1 MGGWSE
7 LGVVAVSVCCCL
19 IVSVGCSLE
28 ILSSSYYYLLDLR
41 ATSWPW
47 YGTIG
52 PVLAHA
58 VRSGLDWGGW

>member
-28 ILSSSYYYLLDLR
+28 ILSSSYYYLIYLLDLR
-41 ATSWPW
+41 RLGHGMVP
-47 YGTIG
+47 
-52 PVLAHA
+52 
-58 VRSGLDWGGW
+58 